1 MKQGAMVRVERIWE
15 FGRSQVIRSSKCGL
29 TEFCAFRSRRWIWST
44 HRASW
49 IVLAL
54 LCFPARQLFS
64 QADSAIILNIPH
76 DSLRRC
82 ALAREETSGAS
93 QRLLTRTLDIAASPF
108 SDKRTIMAK
117 FDTTGRPLAFV
128 DVAIRAK
135 GPVIESAA
143 VRFDT
148 RGRAVA
154 GVRQHIT
161 TSDFP
166 KDSSGRLKRP
176 NDNVPLLPLSRADL
190 AHAETVSAW
199 MWKHECSV
207 KKRVSHGA
215 PTVISLDSR
224 RALSGRHSPASGH
237 SSRPCARAAM
247 AIVGQLRPPCTE
259 ERPCIRTSATGEDDR
274 AGMAIHLISQPCADD
289 LRWPSVRYAT

>member
-1 MKQGAMVRVERIWE
+1 MKQGAMVRIERIWE
-15 FGRSQVIRSSKCGL
+15 FCRSQVIRSCKCGL

-44 HRASW
+44 HLGSW
-49 IVLAL
+49 IVLVL
-54 LCFPARQLFS
+54 LCCPARQSFS
-64 QADSAIILNIPH
+64 QADSAIILTIPR

-82 ALAREETSGAS
+82 ALSGEETSSAS
-93 QRLLTRTLDIAASPF
+93 QRVLTRTIDIAASPF
-108 SDKRTIMAK
+108 SDKRTLMAR
-117 FDTTGRPLAFV
+117 FDTTGRPLAVV

-176 NDNVPLLPLSRADL
+176 EDGLPLLPLSRADL
-190 AHAETVSAW
+190 AQAETVSAW
-199 MWKHECSV
+199 MWKHVCSV
-207 KKRVSHGA
+207 EKS
-215 PTVISLDSR
+215 D
-224 RALSGRHSPASGH
+224 
-237 SSRPCARAAM
+237 
-247 AIVGQLRPPCTE
+247 
-259 ERPCIRTSATGEDDR
+259 
-274 AGMAIHLISQPCADD
+274 
-289 LRWPSVRYAT
+289 